1 MVDRARYLL
10 RDPTGYAAAL
20 HMRPTERSVRP
31 YAEGACWASGFW
43 DREVVNI
50 ARKAA
55 NMRGPV
61 FARLA
66 VITLIGL
73 SHSTGANAQSPEAI
87 VATFYPSL
95 RLAPENETDRHSC
108 SAVLSATRDGQP
120 TVIAAGYTDGTAS
133 VLRILRRNGPGSF
146 TVAAESDAS
155 LDLVGRDCLIG
166 PVELTGDDRS
176 NLMLELYGVE
186 GAEAW
191 VFTWDGSV
199 LTSLTPTEILDG
211 KRRSLFL
218 TTYLCDLDH
227 DGVLEIIAAR
237 KHLGDPASDAG
248 AVYRLGV
255 GGSGYVLEKY
265 ILNFSMFFVGDD
277 PSMTATFSLVP
288 DSVGPYTLKVVN
300 GEETG
305 QDRVSG
311 GSILLNGVEVVSP
324 SQLTVQSEFV
334 TFFIESLPV
343 DNELSV
349 TLSGVKDFSFIH
361 VTIEDSTVR

>member
-1 MVDRARYLL
+1 MRMGLL
-10 RDPTGYAAAL
+10 
-20 HMRPTERSVRP
+20 
-31 YAEGACWASGFW
+31 
-43 DREVVNI
+43 
-50 ARKAA
+50 
-55 NMRGPV
+55 
-61 FARLA
+61 ARLA
-66 VITLIGL
+66 FGVLFGCSIPTP
-73 SHSTGANAQSPEAI
+73 AFAQSPESI
-87 VATFYPSL
+87 VASFYPSL

-108 SAVLSATRDGQP
+108 FAVLSATLGGLGQP
-120 TVIAAGYTDGTAS
+120 TEIVAGYTDGVAAI
-133 VLRILRRNGPGSF
+133 LRILRRNAAGVF
-146 TVAAESDAS
+146 TVAAESDTA
-155 LDLVGRDCLIG
+155 LDMAGRECWVG
-166 PVELTGDDRS
+166 PVELTGDDRP
-176 NLMLELYGVE
+176 ELWVWLVGVE
-186 GAEAW
+186 DSEDW
-191 VFTWDGSV
+191 VFTWDGTV
-199 LTSLTPTEILDG
+199 LRSLTPTELRDG
-211 KRRSLFL
+211 KRRSLLL
-218 TTYLCDLDH
+218 TSSLCDLDH

-248 AVYRLGV
+248 AVYRLGI

-277 PSMTATFSLVP
+277 PSMTATFSLIP